1 MPNPLNGGVQMNAY
15 DGSVMKE
22 EGVVS
27 GLIGGMV
34 KVETTQTEA
43 CSGCSAK
50 GACSTMGGMKKR
62 EIVLKNNLGAKEGD
76 HVVIAVP
83 RSGVMSAGIMVYL
96 IPVLVMIAAA
106 ALGNAMGPQVG
117 LSAQDGSV
125 ICGLAGLALSWLLL
139 YFISKA
145 IGKQKALQI
154 KLHKILKP
162 GETLRPESGLENP
175 GSL

>member
-1 MPNPLNGGVQMNAY
+1 MDAY
-15 DGSVMKE
+15 DSSIMKE
-22 EGVVS
+22 EGVVT

-50 GACSTMGGMKKR
+50 GACSSLGGLKKR

-83 RSGVMSAGIMVYL
+83 RKGVMSAGVLVYL
-96 IPVLVMIAAA
+96 APILVMIAAA
-106 ALGNAMGPQVG
+106 AFGNAMGPQMG
-117 LSAQDGSV
+117 LTAQDGSV
-125 ICGLAGLALSWLLL
+125 ICGLFGLALSFVLL

-145 IGKQKALQI
+145 VGQKKSLQI
-154 KLHKILKP
+154 KLLRILKE
-162 GETLRPESGLENP
+162 GETLHPPSGLQTP

>member
-1 MPNPLNGGVQMNAY
+1 MNAY
-15 DGSVMKE
+15 DASIMKE
-22 EGVVS
+22 EGVVTS
-27 GLIGGMV
+27 LIGGMA

-50 GACSTMGGMKKR
+50 GACSSMGGMKKR
-62 EIVLKNNLGAKEGD
+62 EIVVRNNLGAKEGD

-83 RSGVMSAGIMVYL
+83 RKGIMGAGVLVYL
-96 IPVLVMIAAA
+96 APVLVMIAAA
-106 ALGNAMGPQVG
+106 AFGNAMGPSVG

-125 ICGLAGLALSWLLL
+125 ICGLLGLALSFLML

-145 IGKQKALQI
+145 VGQKKALEI
-154 KLHKILKP
+154 KLLRILKQ
-162 GETLRPESGLENP
+162 GETLRPPSGLQTP